1 MTSVVNPADL
11 AASRPS
17 EVVIWQM
24 FTLDP
29 ANLEASLPIAFNSAE
44 EGRLRRWSRVQPASA
59 LDIMESSSA
68 WTLMRFPVARTRET
82 AGTRSA
88 SSFRSMSPVVDP
100 MNSLNPGTRGARGDG
115 SHPAVTAANSP

>member
-17 EVVIWQM
+17 AVVMWQM
-24 FTLDP
+24 LILDP
-29 ANLEASLPIAFNSAE
+29 ENLEASLPIALSSAE
-44 EGRLRRWSRVQPASA
+44 EGRLRRWSRVHPAS
-59 LDIMESSSA
+59 DFEIMESSSA
-68 WTLMRFPVARTRET
+68 WTLMRLPVARTRVT

-88 SSFRSMSPVVDP
+88 SSFRSISPVVDP
-100 MNSLNPGTRGARGDG
+100 MNSLNPGTSGAKGDG